1 MAFVNP
7 ASAVIVGA
15 VDSHHLL
22 GLYLLAGL
30 ADAGAMAGV
39 EQALVPEAVTA
50 LQGQERRG
58 HRLKISDVGGAM
70 VVVIGQPVEDSHQ
83 GGHHPRTE

>member
-22 GLYLLAGL
+22 GLYRGRFLGSDPDQSHLLPSL
-30 ADAGAMAGV
+30 CSLRPDLKLTRRMRLSV
-39 EQALVPEAVTA
+39 LVRE
-50 LQGQERRG
+50 
-58 HRLKISDVGGAM
+58 
-70 VVVIGQPVEDSHQ
+70 
-83 GGHHPRTE
+83 